1 MKWELQCNRKERA
14 RVSEEKGI
22 GVLWLIRKVRLG
34 QIEFITELILF
45 AFAPFPNS
53 NLDIITFGLNAN
65 QRRHDHHNNNVG
77 GYFL

>member
-1 MKWELQCNRKERA
+1 MKWEFQCNRKEQA
-14 RVSEEKGI
+14 RVSDEKGI

-45 AFAPFPNS
+45 APFTNS

-65 QRRHDHHNNNVG
+65 LRRHDHHNNNVG
-77 GYFL
+77 GYYL

>member
-1 MKWELQCNRKERA
+1 MKWEFQCNRKERA
-14 RVSEEKGI
+14 TVSEEKGI

-34 QIEFITELILF
+34 QIEFITELIV
-45 AFAPFPNS
+45 FAPFPNS

-77 GYFL
+77 GYYL